1 MITRSQ
7 YKLFLTL
14 KDKIVNLENKKT
26 QTTCTDDDFY
36 DDEDPEWT
44 PDSDED
50 SSDDEKEIELYNDDE
65 KSTIN
70 KSKKKKRSSN
80 HHDDNDDADDDD
92 EDEDDDEEDDNDDEE
107 DEEEN
112 DELVKEEINDIIC
125 AVIHNTTKPPPK
137 KRMKKDPSSSFE
149 YNLTHKEEQ
158 YYDSLSSED
167 KDKYKNM
174 YKSLVLKSNT
184 NEIPNKFKILSLDI
198 NDYMKKIILQKCE
211 SLSHMDPS
219 HGEYHKLNKW
229 VTNVMK
235 IPFGKYIE
243 MPVNSKSNIE
253 DIQQFL
259 SNTHNILNSKIYGHT
274 EAKDQML
281 RIVAQWIA
289 NPTSKGNV
297 IGIHGNPGVGK
308 TTLMNEGVSK
318 ALGLPFVFI
327 PLGGSSDSSYLDGHS
342 YTYEGSSH
350 GKIIDMIIQA
360 QCMNPIIYFD
370 ELDKVS
376 FTEKGRE
383 LINVLIHL
391 TDPSQ
396 NTHFQDKYF
405 SEIPID
411 LSKCLIVF
419 TYNNNN
425 YIDPILKDRM
435 ITIHTKDYN
444 TKDKIHI
451 TQQHLLPDLMNTFS
465 LHDIE
470 ISEDVINYI
479 IQKTPNEAGVR
490 NLKRSLENIISNINL
505 DKFTKNEYEKT
516 ISSKC
521 VDKYIKSSHNDMNE
535 SIHHLYT

>member
-7 YKLFLTL
+7 YKLFLSL
-14 KDKIVNLENKKT
+14 KDKIQNLENKNT
-26 QTTCTDDDFY
+26 QTTCVENSFHEDDSEWFPDSEDESSDSSSESNNFKEKKHKRSACKKNDDS
-36 DDEDPEWT
+36 DDED
-44 PDSDED
+44 
-50 SSDDEKEIELYNDDE
+50 N
-65 KSTIN
+65 ST
-70 KSKKKKRSSN
+70 S
-80 HHDDNDDADDDD
+80 
-92 EDEDDDEEDDNDDEE
+92 EEDTC
-107 DEEEN
+107 DEEEDTC
-112 DELVKEEINDIIC
+112 DEEGEEVYDDKDGIC
-125 AVIHNTTKPPPK
+125 EMLCTVIHNNTKPPK
-137 KRMKKDPSSSFE
+137 KRMKTNANNFE
-149 YNLTHKEEQ
+149 FNLTFREEQ
-158 YYDSLSSED
+158 YYNSLSTEE
-167 KDKYKNM
+167 KEKYKNM
-174 YKSLVLKSNT
+174 YQSLVLQSNNNT
-184 NEIPNKFKILSLDI
+184 VPNKFRILSLNI
-198 NDYMKKIILQKCE
+198 HENLKKIILQKCE
-211 SLSHMDPS
+211 SLSNMDPS

-229 VTNVMK
+229 VTNIMR
-235 IPFGKYIE
+235 IPFGKYVE
-243 MPVNSKSNIE
+243 MPVNSNSNIE
-253 DIQQFL
+253 DIQIFL
-259 SNTHNILNSKIYGHT
+259 TNTHEMLNKKIYGHI

-342 YTYEGSSH
+342 YTYEGSSN
-350 GKIIDMIIQA
+350 GKIVDMITQA
-360 QCMNPIIYFD
+360 RCMNPIIYFD

-419 TYNNNN
+419 TYNNND

-451 TQQHLLPDLMNTFS
+451 TQKHLLPDLMNTFS

-470 ISEDVINYI
+470 ISEDVIKYI
-479 IQKTPNEAGVR
+479 IDKTPKEAGVR

-505 DKFTKNEYEKT
+505 DKFTKNDYEKT
-516 ISSKC
+516 ISLKS